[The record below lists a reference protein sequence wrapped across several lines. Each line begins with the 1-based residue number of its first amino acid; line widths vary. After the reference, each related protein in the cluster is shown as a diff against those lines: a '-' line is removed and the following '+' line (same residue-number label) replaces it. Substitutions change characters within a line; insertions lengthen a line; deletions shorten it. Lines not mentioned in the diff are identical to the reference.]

1 MMIRQKGNLE
11 ICPNPPKDLAISK
24 EKPGN
29 VVIVLEIFQKVLL
42 NVLLRTIFLKKN
54 SENSPPKK
62 ITGPL

>member
-1 MMIRQKGNLE
+1 
-11 ICPNPPKDLAISK
+11 LAISK